1 MGQSQ
6 TLVLELDSL
15 KSEIMAAEEAVT
27 AARRALDETKIRE
40 SRFETKVADTKTI
53 YDTAKLDLVEIEKKL
68 SSCSNELKNLS
79 LEKRKLSKKCEKVI
93 SQGWEISKRWCE
105 R

>member
-1 MGQSQ
+1 
-6 TLVLELDSL
+6 
-15 KSEIMAAEEAVT
+15 MAAEEAVI
-27 AARRALDETKIRE
+27 AARSALDETKIRE

-79 LEKRKLSKKCEKVI
+79 LEKRKLSTSKKIKKFTSHNFVTLNALESFPALYRLRILPI
-93 SQGWEISKRWCE
+93 SV
-105 R
+105 